1 MLRMHKIIPAEVQA
15 DLQKLTVAAKSIN
28 ELSDELTRE
37 VAGIEAVV
45 NKLNLGVHTNVQI
58 ETWSDEEGLNSSLW
72 RLAYGKEAGKWG
84 FFIECITTD
93 QVGLRQG
100 DPNAETYES
109 WLFKDAPRENRIK
122 AVGKI
127 PLLLQ
132 ALVKESNEVAAKIA
146 EEIAA
151 ARELASAIAQ
161 PAPVGS
167 QK

>member
-1 MLRMHKIIPAEVQA
+1 MLRIHKIIPAEVQA

-45 NKLNLGVHTNVQI
+45 NRLNLGVHTNVQI
-58 ETWSDEEGLNSSLW
+58 EKWFDEEGRHSGVW

-84 FFIECITTD
+84 FFIEYIATD
-93 QVGLRQG
+93 EDGLRQG

-132 ALVKESNEVAAKIA
+132 ALVKASNEVAAKIA

-161 PAPVGS
+161 PALVGS
-167 QK
+167 GK